1 MAATL
6 LALALLFAD
15 PAAATSD
22 APVSTRAA
30 DAAPPSPA
38 ADILPQGAPADDFG
52 FVAWCY
58 GVLSGHM
65 DLAERVQDKLPL
77 DEAQTK
83 IGRAYL
89 AGYETALDAA
99 PEGKTEAGRKRA
111 MAEREDG
118 WKKWDE
124 ARKVD
129 HQLAADSY
137 LAWQLPPRCE
147 HAAQRLA
154 GRKDI
159 FRLNASVEHGGEAD
173 GPVGRPKS

>member
-6 LALALLFAD
+6 LALALLLAD
-15 PAAATSD
+15 PASAD

-30 DAAPPSPA
+30 DAALPNPA
-38 ADILPQGAPADDFG
+38 ADLLPQGAPEDDFG
-52 FVAWCY
+52 FVAWCH

-65 DLAERVQDKLPL
+65 DLAVRVQDKLPL

-83 IGRAYL
+83 IGKAYL

-111 MAEREDG
+111 VAAREDG
-118 WKKWDE
+118 WSKWE
-124 ARKVD
+124 PARAVD

-137 LAWQLPPRCE
+137 LAWQLPARCE

-154 GRKDI
+154 GRKDL
-159 FRLNASVEHGGEAD
+159 FRLNASVEGDGD
-173 GPVGRPKS
+173 GPIGGAPRS